1 MAIMRPHLI
10 PNTKELDMRLLMA
23 ILLAS
28 FSMASLASGATNALS
43 QYKSYENSLLSN
55 FGSGRVIRA
64 SNDGTTRWILY
75 NEGMLGYSYSKLGDT
90 FLHSAD
96 IGYSTYIM
104 SVSSMRGVYP
114 YVGVE
119 ITVPI
124 YIKQKGDSNAFATD
138 PTAAGLPNGTKL
150 LGEMGFNGWG
160 VQVPVVIGL
169 QMKSFYIQAMGGYA
183 YHSIKDVFYKS
194 ATENDWSLTNT
205 YQGIIYGAGLGV
217 RLKNTFSAGLRF
229 IMGDLNSTLRDPEQ
243 PGLQPHLRAKDFQS
257 PYWRASVIFG
267 VCF

>member
-1 MAIMRPHLI
+1 
-10 PNTKELDMRLLMA
+10 MRLLMMLFLVGLSA
-23 ILLAS
+23 M
-28 FSMASLASGATNALS
+28 FGATNAFS
-43 QYKSYENSLLSN
+43 QYKSYENSILSN

-64 SNDGTTRWILY
+64 SSDGTTRWILY
-75 NEGMLGYSYSKLGDT
+75 NEGMLGYSYAKLGET

-96 IGYSTYIM
+96 IGYSSYIM

-124 YIKQKGDSNAFATD
+124 YIREKGNSNAFATT
-138 PTAAGLPNGTKL
+138 PTDLPGGSKL
-150 LGEMGFNGWG
+150 LSETGFNGWG

-169 QMKSFYIQAMGGYA
+169 QAKSFYIQAMGGYA

-205 YQGIIYGAGLGV
+205 YQGIIYGAGLGI
-217 RLKNTFSAGLRF
+217 RMRNTFSFGLRF
-229 IMGDLNSTLRDPEQ
+229 VMGDLNSTLRDPEQ
-243 PGLQPHLRAKDFQS
+243 PGLQPHIRTKDFQS
-257 PYWRASVIFG
+257 RYWRASAIFG
-267 VCF
+267 VVF

>member
-1 MAIMRPHLI
+1 ML
-10 PNTKELDMRLLMA
+10 KGSKMRLLMMLFLVGLSA
-23 ILLAS
+23 M
-28 FSMASLASGATNALS
+28 FGATNAFS
-43 QYKSYENSLLSN
+43 QYKSYENSILSN

-64 SNDGTTRWILY
+64 SSDGTTRWILY
-75 NEGMLGYSYSKLGDT
+75 NEGMLGYSYAKLGET

-96 IGYSTYIM
+96 IGYSSYIM

-124 YIKQKGDSNAFATD
+124 YIREKGNSNAFATT
-138 PTAAGLPNGTKL
+138 PTDLPGGSKL
-150 LGEMGFNGWG
+150 LSETGFNGWG

-169 QMKSFYIQAMGGYA
+169 QAKSFYIQAMGGYA

-205 YQGIIYGAGLGV
+205 YQGIIYGAGLGI
-217 RLKNTFSAGLRF
+217 RMRNTFSFGLRF
-229 IMGDLNSTLRDPEQ
+229 VMGDLNSTLRDPEQ
-243 PGLQPHLRAKDFQS
+243 PDLQPHIRTKDFQS
-257 PYWRASVIFG
+257 RYWRASAIFG
-267 VCF
+267 VVF

>member
-1 MAIMRPHLI
+1 
-10 PNTKELDMRLLMA
+10 MRLIMM
-23 ILLAS
+23 LLLIGLS
-28 FSMASLASGATNALS
+28 VVFGATNAFS
-43 QYKSYENSLLSN
+43 SYKSYESSLLSN
-55 FGSGRVIRA
+55 FGAGRVVRA
-64 SNDGTTRWILY
+64 SSDGTTRWILY
-75 NEGMLGYSYSKLGDT
+75 NEGMLGYSYSKLGES

-124 YIKQKGDSNAFATD
+124 YIRQKGDSNAFATS
-138 PTAAGLPNGTKL
+138 PTDLPGGTKL

-205 YQGIIYGAGLGV
+205 YQGIIYGAGVGI
-217 RLKNTFSAGLRF
+217 RMRNTFSAGLRF

-243 PGLQPHLRAKDFQS
+243 PALQTHLRAKDFQV

-267 VCF
+267 VVF

>member
-1 MAIMRPHLI
+1 
-10 PNTKELDMRLLMA
+10 MRLLMVLFLVGLSA
-23 ILLAS
+23 M
-28 FSMASLASGATNALS
+28 FGATNAFS
-43 QYKSYENSLLSN
+43 QYKSYENSILSN

-64 SNDGTTRWILY
+64 SSDGTTRWILY
-75 NEGMLGYSYSKLGDT
+75 NEGMLGYSYAKLGET

-96 IGYSTYIM
+96 IGYSSYIM

-124 YIKQKGDSNAFATD
+124 YIREKGNSNAFATT
-138 PTAAGLPNGTKL
+138 PTDLPGGSKL
-150 LGEMGFNGWG
+150 LSETGFNGWG

-169 QMKSFYIQAMGGYA
+169 QAKSFYIQAMGGYA

-205 YQGIIYGAGLGV
+205 YQGIIYGAGLGI
-217 RLKNTFSAGLRF
+217 RMRNTFSFGLRF
-229 IMGDLNSTLRDPEQ
+229 VMGDLNSTLRDPEQ
-243 PGLQPHLRAKDFQS
+243 PGLQPHIRTKDFQS
-257 PYWRASVIFG
+257 RYWRASAIFG
-267 VCF
+267 VVF